1 MVPVMSYAKLTT
13 QGRITIPR
21 KVRKELRLA
30 PGDKLEFL
38 QIAPGRFQIVACNK
52 KVTELKGMFG
62 SPKNAVSIES
72 MNQAIAHRASD
83 SHQS

>member
-38 QIAPGRFQIVACNK
+38 
-52 KVTELKGMFG
+52 
-62 SPKNAVSIES
+62 
-72 MNQAIAHRASD
+72 
-83 SHQS
+83 